1 MDVNPFTGVRA
12 RRNFLWNLKQR
23 SFEVDGVI
31 IGHSALVFKNTET
44 VRAGKGA
51 SPPYLY
57 PGEPPIKVMRRL
69 KPGPFETRYLRDPDG
84 NYVDLSESGWPS

>member
-31 IGHSALVFKNTET
+31 IGHRALVLKTQRLFEL
-44 VRAGKGA
+44 VR
-51 SPPYLY
+51 
-57 PGEPPIKVMRRL
+57 
-69 KPGPFETRYLRDPDG
+69 
-84 NYVDLSESGWPS
+84 VDLSPGGLSLSSGFRKGPIKLRQVVLQDGLSFSLGFCTR

>member
-31 IGHSALVFKNTET
+31 IGHSALVFKTQRLFEL
-44 VRAGKGA
+44 VR
-51 SPPYLY
+51 
-57 PGEPPIKVMRRL
+57 
-69 KPGPFETRYLRDPDG
+69 
-84 NYVDLSESGWPS
+84 VDLSPGGLSLSSGFRKGPIKLRQVVLQDGLSFSLGFCTR